1 MECVRIRFATGVE
14 PLAARNALERVTRS
28 VNRLGLWQTLYLD
41 FFAFVEEEEPELP
54 ENTEHIP
61 MSEGEEIA
69 WVESPFFGVLL
80 STEISGGLLREVA
93 SRARESDLRMSFAP
107 LAAGDAEELYREA
120 VGTCRGQAAA
130 LPELSS
136 ACGHLSLLLSDAG
149 RAGEAEELCREAL
162 DGYRRLSD
170 KGAVAENGCHLARIL
185 SGMGRMEEAEKHY
198 CEAMDIYRELSRRN
212 SDYLAPLAR
221 TCQNLA
227 ICLEERGR
235 PEAAEWFH
243 RNALDLYRKLAERN
257 AAAYAPCVAAA
268 CGNLAGLLKASGRVV
283 EAAGLYR
290 VALDTY
296 TKLVQ
301 EDPARWEPE
310 LAFLY
315 ENLAAFEST
324 RSPASGKALLKSAWM
339 LYQKYPNLAAEAERV
354 QAQLRE
360 L

>member
-1 MECVRIRFATGVE
+1 MECVRIRFAAGVE
-14 PLAARNALERVTRS
+14 PFAARNALERVTRS
-28 VNRLGLWQTLYLD
+28 VNRLGLWRTLYLD
-41 FFAFVEEEEPELP
+41 FFAFVEEEEPEAP
-54 ENTEHIP
+54 ESTAAAE
-61 MSEGEEIA
+61 SGEIA
-69 WVESPFFGVLL
+69 WAESPFFGVLL

-93 SRARESDLRMSFAP
+93 SRTNLQMSFAP

-120 VGTCRGQAAA
+120 VDTCRGQAAA

-149 RAGEAEELCREAL
+149 QAEEAETLCREAL

-170 KGAVAENGCHLARIL
+170 KGAVAENGCRLARIL

-315 ENLAAFEST
+315 ENLAAFEFA
-324 RSPASGKALLKSAWM
+324 RSPASGKAMLKSAWM
-339 LYQKYPNLAAEAERV
+339 LYQKYPNLASEAERV

-360 L
+360 LSA